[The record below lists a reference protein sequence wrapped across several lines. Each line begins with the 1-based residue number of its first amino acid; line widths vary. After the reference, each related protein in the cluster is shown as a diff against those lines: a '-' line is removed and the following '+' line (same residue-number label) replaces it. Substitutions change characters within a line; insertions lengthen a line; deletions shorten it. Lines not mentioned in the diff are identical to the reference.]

1 MQRRVESQARM
12 TLLMFPDGRAPRA
25 GQWLPD
31 LGSQKKIPESRGVS
45 SSLSAPTLPHQFG
58 WCVGPLCT

>member
-1 MQRRVESQARM
+1 MQRRAESQARM
-12 TLLMFPDGRAPRA
+12 TLFMFPDGRAPRA

-45 SSLSAPTLPHQFG
+45 SSLRTGHSGGCSSPDEES
-58 WCVGPLCT
+58 